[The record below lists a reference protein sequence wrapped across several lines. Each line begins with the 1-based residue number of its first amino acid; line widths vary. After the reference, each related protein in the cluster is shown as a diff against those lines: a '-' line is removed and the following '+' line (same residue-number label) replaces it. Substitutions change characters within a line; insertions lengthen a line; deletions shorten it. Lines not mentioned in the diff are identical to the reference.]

1 MVSPHHSADPSI
13 PAVTAE
19 TALTPQLALSRRFT
33 QEAWARLEKEF
44 GLLTTSEVA
53 AILED
58 TSTDHTLVSA
68 KRAEHEILAVLQGQ
82 EVRYP
87 GFQFDRDHGTVLPVI
102 APLIKL
108 AHECQWTEG
117 DLSLWLQGPN
127 TSFEKEDRPVDRLRS
142 DPDLVLAAAQNQFTT
157 QW

>member
-1 MVSPHHSADPSI
+1 MVSPRDSADPST
-13 PAVTAE
+13 PSVPVE

-33 QEAWARLEKEF
+33 QEAWARVETEF

-53 AILED
+53 AILQD

-68 KRAEHEILAVLQGQ
+68 KRAENGILAVLRGQ
-82 EVRYP
+82 EFRHP

-108 AHECQWTEG
+108 AHENQWRDG
-117 DLSLWLQGPN
+117 DLILWLQGTN
-127 TSFEKEDRPVDRLRS
+127 TSFEKEDRPVDHLRS
-142 DPDLVLAAAQNQFTT
+142 DPDLVLAAAQNQFST